1 MDLKFVDAR
10 AQGAFAA
17 VGIDSLEALC
27 ASPLGEVV
35 TSASTRRCV
44 RLELDGD
51 VYYTKTQQLRLWQLP
66 LARWPSYLL
75 RGSPLRRERRALAL
89 LADAGFR
96 TPTVV
101 AAASTPP
108 GRLYVQAALITRGV
122 PDHVDLATWAA
133 SPRADDDAVARATF
147 DAAEALV
154 RRAHGLGIALL
165 GAKYR
170 NLLVPTDGCDDAA
183 QVVVLDQPSL
193 ERSNSRRLHER
204 DDALLAFDR
213 ERYGRGR

>member
-1 MDLKFVDAR
+1 MHSHDH
-10 AQGAFAA
+10 GAHAHRTTPTGEGAPAA
-17 VGIDSLEALC
+17 NRRRLLLVLVLALGY
-27 ASPLGEVV
+27 AVIELLGGWL
-35 TSASTRRCV
+35 T
-44 RLELDGD
+44 
-51 VYYTKTQQLRLWQLP
+51 
-66 LARWPSYLL
+66 
-75 RGSPLRRERRALAL
+75 GSLAL